1 MKKRAAKTTSL
12 ILASVLMASCN
23 MAAAGTAYAD
33 DAKDASTLTAAAT
46 DGDLGQDDS
55 AANTPA
61 GTAVDERDSD
71 SPSSAKR
78 KTETVKISAYVNQ
91 IRQRELT
98 YKVAKK
104 SYNKSRVKLKLKNGI
119 LTLTM
124 LKAGK
129 TTVTLS
135 GKDNVDHVFK
145 ITIKKSKFKPV
156 KMTKLK
162 CYSNYRK
169 YMTKAQFKKAYAK
182 ALKIVTPA
190 GDLNKKQ
197 KLQYVTGA
205 LRDFFDKNMSYT
217 TNKAHYNDPYG
228 YLCLKRASCAGCAR
242 TTGLCL
248 NILGIK
254 FEHVNENQWS
264 HQWCRVKVGKSYWI
278 ADPYGL
284 YCGKEP
290 GKRKHPYL

>member
-1 MKKRAAKTTSL
+1 MKKRTAAISWVLAATLAASGSMVMAVPALADSTT
-12 ILASVLMASCN
+12 
-23 MAAAGTAYAD
+23 
-33 DAKDASTLTAAAT
+33 DASTIGADAADDSNSNDSAT
-46 DGDLGQDDS
+46 DGSSADS
-55 AANTPA
+55 S
-61 GTAVDERDSD
+61 SD
-71 SPSSAKR
+71 STTDNAR
-78 KTETVKISAYVNQ
+78 QTKTTKLTAYVNQ
-91 IRQRELT
+91 IRQT
-98 YKVAKK
+98 TFGYKVAKK
-104 SYNKSRVKLKLKNGI
+104 SYDKSRVKLKLKDGV

-129 TTVTLS
+129 TTVTLTC
-135 GKDNVDHVFK
+135 KDNVDRVFN
-145 ITIKKSKFKPV
+145 ITIKKSRFKPV

-162 CYSNYRK
+162 CYNNYRK

-190 GDLNKKQ
+190 GDLSKKQ
-197 KLQYVTGA
+197 KLQYVTSA
-205 LRDFFDKNMSYT
+205 LREFFDKNMSYT
-217 TNKAHYNDPYG
+217 SNKPHYNDPYG